1 MYVMEPTPAIGL
13 RESRLRMPRL
23 PQPRLPYISQSQL
36 SQSQLSQLEPHLAGP
51 LLRVRRVRL
60 DATPAAAATARRRV
74 QAVIRAWRVPVEED
88 IAVLLTSELVT
99 NAIAHEP
106 GATVTLHVSSVG
118 GQLLVEVF
126 DACPQLPVP
135 ADATGEAPADAE
147 TGRGLMLVATL
158 AARWGCYL
166 TPAGKAVWF
175 ALAPADL
182 APADLAPADLA
193 PVDAVSVR

>member
-1 MYVMEPTPAIGL
+1 MNVMVPIQAVRR

-23 PQPRLPYISQSQL
+23 PHASLPEPRWPD
-36 SQSQLSQLEPHLAGP
+36 P

-60 DATPAAAATARRRV
+60 DATPAAAAAARRRV
-74 QAVIRAWRVPVEED
+74 LAVIRAWRVPVDPD

-106 GATVTLHVSSVG
+106 GETVTLHVSSANG
-118 GQLLVEVF
+118 RLLVEVF
-126 DACPQLPVP
+126 DTCPQLPVP
-135 ADATGEAPADAE
+135 VDAAAAAPADAE

-158 AARWGCYL
+158 AVTWGCYR

-175 ALAPADL
+175 ALGPVDL
-182 APADLAPADLA
+182 APL
-193 PVDAVSVR
+193 DAVSAR